1 MLLGDIANSDAAVYG
16 RPLDGVRIL
25 ACEQLQALPYATQ
38 LLGRLGAEITK
49 VEPIAG
55 ESGRASLPAMIDPE
69 GRMIG
74 ATALRNN
81 FSKRSIA
88 LNLKD
93 PRAKELLIELAGTY
107 DVFCE
112 NNKAGAM
119 DRMGLGWSDLSARWP
134 ELIYL
139 SVSGFGNTGDSPYR
153 DWPAYAMVP
162 EAMSGIYD
170 YTRQGDEPPRVGP
183 AGALGDI
190 GSALYGV
197 IGILAA
203 LRHREATGLGQ
214 YIDIAMLD
222 AMVAMTDIVTNF
234 WSLGRRPGDEPPL
247 IMHSFRAGDGWFVM
261 QVGREHQ
268 FARLAEL
275 IGHPEWTSDPR
286 FATRPGWVEHL
297 ETVIRPAVEGWA
309 SAHSKLEVCSLLG
322 AAGLAAGPVNTAPE
336 IIADP
341 HVAARN
347 MLIEMPRTDGIPEP
361 VLVPGN
367 PVKMSRVV
375 EGPEHRIPW
384 VGEHTD
390 SVLGS
395 ELGLSTAE
403 ITELRNDGVI
413 A

>member
-1 MLLGDIANSDAAVYG
+1 
-16 RPLDGVRIL
+16 
-25 ACEQLQALPYATQ
+25 
-38 LLGRLGAEITK
+38 
-49 VEPIAG
+49 
-55 ESGRASLPAMIDPE
+55 
-69 GRMIG
+69 
-74 ATALRNN
+74 
-81 FSKRSIA
+81 
-88 LNLKD
+88 
-93 PRAKELLIELAGTY
+93 
-107 DVFCE
+107 
-112 NNKAGAM
+112 
-119 DRMGLGWSDLSARWP
+119 
-134 ELIYL
+134 
-139 SVSGFGNTGDSPYR
+139 
-153 DWPAYAMVP
+153 
-162 EAMSGIYD
+162 
-170 YTRQGDEPPRVGP
+170 
-183 AGALGDI
+183 
-190 GSALYGV
+190 
-197 IGILAA
+197 
-203 LRHREATGLGQ
+203 
-214 YIDIAMLD
+214 
-222 AMVAMTDIVTNF
+222 MTDIVTNF

-247 IMHSFRAGDGWFVM
+247 IMHSFRAADGWFVM

-275 IGHPEWTSDPR
+275 IGHPEWTTDPR

-347 MLIEMPRTDGIPEP
+347 MLVEMPRTDGIAEP

-390 SVLGS
+390 AVLTS
-395 ELGLSTAE
+395 ELGLSVSE
-403 ITELRNDGVI
+403 IEELRTSGVI